1 MNNINQIQPTTP
13 VATNEATNIVPQTP
27 TSNHF
32 NKQIGKIVY
41 EVSVNF
47 KSDASETLDTK
58 IIRIIKNELG
68 SVS

>member
-1 MNNINQIQPTTP
+1 MHSTSAIQAIPQMPICKAIPPTQQAPAPNQ
-13 VATNEATNIVPQTP
+13 
-27 TSNHF
+27 F
-32 NKQIGKIVY
+32 NMQIGNIIY

-47 KSDASETLDTK
+47 KSDASEALDTK

>member
-1 MNNINQIQPTTP
+1 MNNINQIQSTP
-13 VATNEATNIVPQTP
+13 QGATHEITQVAPQVPA
-27 TSNHF
+27 SNQF

-47 KSDASETLDTK
+47 KSDASETLDAK

-68 SVS
+68 SAS